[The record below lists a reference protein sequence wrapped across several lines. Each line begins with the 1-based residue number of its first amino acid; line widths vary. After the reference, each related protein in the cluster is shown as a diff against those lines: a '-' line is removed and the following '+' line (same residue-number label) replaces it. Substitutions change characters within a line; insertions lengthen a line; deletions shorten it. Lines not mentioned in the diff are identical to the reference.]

1 MKRVLFVCSRNRR
14 RSPTA
19 ERVFGAWPGIEAS
32 SAGLAPDA
40 EEPLTAEA
48 LEDVDLVVV
57 MERAHRARL
66 QRRFGTHLRS
76 ARVVCLDIPDD
87 YAFVEQAL
95 VTLLEERAGPHL
107 ARLTGG
113 SPRAAPQSRHRA

>member
-1 MKRVLFVCSRNRR
+1 MKRVLFLCSRNRR

-19 ERVFGAWPGIEAS
+19 ERVFAEWPGIETL

-40 EEPLTAEA
+40 EEALDAEA
-48 LEDVDLVVV
+48 LDGVDLVVV
-57 MERAHRARL
+57 MERAHRAQLR
-66 QRRFGTHLRS
+66 RRFGPRLRR

-87 YAFVEQAL
+87 YPFMDPAL
-95 VTLLEERAGPHL
+95 VALLEARAGPHL

-113 SPRAAPQSRHRA
+113 GAPAPRS

>member
-1 MKRVLFVCSRNRR
+1 MKRVLFLCSRNRR

-19 ERVFGAWPGIEAS
+19 ERVFAAWPGIEAS

-48 LEDVDLVVV
+48 LEGVDLVLV

-66 QRRFGTHLRS
+66 QRRFGAHLRA
-76 ARVVCLDIPDD
+76 ARVVCLDVPDD
-87 YAFVEQAL
+87 YAFMDPAL
-95 VTLLEERAGPHL
+95 VALLEARAGPHL
-107 ARLTGG
+107 ARLVGTARRR
-113 SPRAAPQSRHRA
+113 SERPPPR

>member
-1 MKRVLFVCSRNRR
+1 MKRVLFICSRNRR

-19 ERVFGAWPGIEAS
+19 ERVFAAWPGIEAA

-40 EEPLTAEA
+40 EEVLTAEA
-48 LEDVDLVVV
+48 LEGVDLVLV

-66 QRRFGTHLRS
+66 RRRFGAHLRA

-87 YAFVEQAL
+87 YAFMDPAL
-95 VTLLEERAGPHL
+95 VALLEERAGPHL
-107 ARLTGG
+107 ARLAGG
-113 SPRAAPQSRHRA
+113 ARPKRAGP